1 MSITHANEIKH
12 VCSIEK
18 KCCLHVEGEETF
30 ATKILERF
38 ANFLRAGTFDMQKKK

>member
-1 MSITHANEIKH
+1 MSITHGNEIKH
-12 VCSIEK
+12 LCNTGK

-38 ANFLRAGTFDMQKKK
+38 ANFLCAGTFDLHKKN